1 MHNIR
6 WHLWGNASCRA
17 HRCVCGMQHSNAHF
31 ESSHVGKPML
41 WMMCAW
47 DSCIAWQCMEQL
59 PSVRARQLQA
69 AWHGEIGYTCHAG
82 NRGCQGRKRSRHTQG
97 RGAVMKHTHG
107 HCRLGYMER
116 THCQSKPCDGHST
129 LPTCHWAQVSPCAD
143 TRSGP
148 GACCFVHGRN
158 AAKASLWGPP
168 DQLYYSCRRRGYASQ
183 Q

>member
-1 MHNIR
+1 MGLMHRLAMYGTTSKCPSNTAKTSMAR
-6 WHLWGNASCRA
+6 GNTVHMSQAT
-17 HRCVCGMQHSNAHF
+17 
-31 ESSHVGKPML
+31 
-41 WMMCAW
+41 
-47 DSCIAWQCMEQL
+47 QL
-59 PSVRARQLQA
+59 EP
-69 AWHGEIGYTCHAG
+69 AWHAEMRQTCHAD
-82 NRGCQGRKRSRHTQG
+82 NRGCQGRKRSCHTQG

-107 HCRLGYMER
+107 HCRLGHMER

-129 LPTCHWAQVSPCAD
+129 LRTCPWAQVPPCAD